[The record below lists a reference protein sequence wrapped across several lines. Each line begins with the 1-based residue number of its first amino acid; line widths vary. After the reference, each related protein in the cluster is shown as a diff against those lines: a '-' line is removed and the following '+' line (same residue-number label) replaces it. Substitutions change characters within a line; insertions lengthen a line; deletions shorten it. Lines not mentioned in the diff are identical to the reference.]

1 MMYVSNNRK
10 SNYNLILLTLPR
22 EKRRLLPSLT
32 EEETSRLEFTDA
44 LRDSL
49 GYGELRTLGGRK
61 EVK

>member
-32 EEETSRLEFTDA
+32 EEEASRLEFTDT
-44 LRDSL
+44 LRDS
-49 GYGELRTLGGRK
+49 
-61 EVK
+61 